1 MTKLTSIFDY
11 DLIAYRAASAGET
24 RTIKA
29 YHPIT
34 GDEWSCKTRTELYGH
49 WQKKDKGLLAEH
61 NKLNGTEY
69 KADEL
74 VITDIQT
81 PEKIANVL
89 HTAKSMVESALY
101 QLKTNKHI
109 CYIGVGESFRVE
121 RSTLIRY
128 KGNRTGMIKPL
139 ALDEVTAY
147 LTKKF
152 SAIEVSGIEAD
163 DAVVME
169 AYRDKTK
176 TVVAVD
182 KDYLGTDVLL
192 FNPNKPEQGTVDCS
206 GYGSLWLD
214 NKGAV
219 TGKGR
224 SFLYYQTLSQDD
236 SDNYAAN
243 SASDVKWGSKSA
255 YEALKDCT
263 NDKEAL
269 QAIADSY
276 KLLYPETKMFKGWR
290 GDEFE
295 IDWKY
300 VFNENWDMARMLRWE
315 GDVVVGTDVLLKLGV
330 IND

>member
-1 MTKLTSIFDY
+1 MTIAVIDIDY
-11 DLIAYRAASAGET
+11 VKYSAASVGEK

-29 YHPIT
+29 YHPVT
-34 GDEWSCKTRTELYGH
+34 GDSWEAANRTELYGH
-49 WQKKDKGLLAEH
+49 WQKKDKGILAEH
-61 NKLNGTEY
+61 NKKYGTDY
-69 KADEL
+69 KADDL
-74 VITDIQT
+74 VILDIQT
-81 PEKIANVL
+81 PEPIQNVL

-121 RSTLIRY
+121 RSTLLKY
-128 KGNRTGMIKPL
+128 KGNRAGMLKPL
-139 ALDEVTAY
+139 ALDEVTHY

-152 SAIEVSGIEAD
+152 NAIEVSSIEAD

-169 AYRDKTK
+169 AYRDKSK
-176 TVVAVD
+176 TVIAVD

-192 FNPNKPEQGTVDCS
+192 FNPNKADQGVIDCS
-206 GYGSLWLD
+206 GYGGLWLD
-214 NKGAV
+214 SKGDV

-224 SFLYYQTLSQDD
+224 AFLYYQTLSQDD

-255 YEALKDCT
+255 YKALKDCT
-263 NDKEAL
+263 DDKEAL

-276 KLLYPETKMFKGWR
+276 QLLYPETKMFKGWR

-300 VFNENWDMARMLRWE
+300 VFNENFDLARMLRWD
-315 GDVVVGTDVLLKLGV
+315 GDVVVGTDVMRSLNVL
-330 IND
+330 